1 MTGPERGRT
10 TSITGPERGRTTS
23 QKPDSGHPG
32 TTNPKIRASQLRW
45 NDMKPQF
52 DVALGH

>member
-1 MTGPERGRT
+1 M
-10 TSITGPERGRTTS
+10 TGPERGRTTS

-52 DVALGH
+52 DVALAH